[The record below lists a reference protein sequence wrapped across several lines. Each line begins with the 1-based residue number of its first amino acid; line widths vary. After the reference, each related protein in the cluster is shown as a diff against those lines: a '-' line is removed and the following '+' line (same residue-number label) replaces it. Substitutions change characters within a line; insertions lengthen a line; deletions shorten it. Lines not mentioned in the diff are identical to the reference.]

1 MDDRVLV
8 VGAGPA
14 GLSAAVAL
22 ARAGWRVRVVDQAPA
37 PGGAVHRQPV
47 AGARAVSTPEHRRA
61 WAALWRAVQA
71 EAGIEIAC
79 ATGFAGIDHQGLA
92 LLTGARAGLVR
103 PSGLIL
109 ATGAREHVRPRPGW
123 TLPGVQTA
131 GAIQARMKALAEA
144 PSGRV
149 LLAGSG
155 PLLLAVAAQM
165 VALGQKPIGVALAG
179 RPFAAAALALPR
191 AYQVE
196 AAQHLA
202 RLVVA
207 RVPVWTGAHLLAI
220 RPQDQALSVEVQTRR
235 GPRVLEVDLVGLHDG
250 IRPNDIGLPD
260 LGLTDTPIPTERAG
274 DCRAALGARAA
285 LADGARAGQALA
297 ARLSGRAAPPTPP
310 EMAREAAAQ
319 DLLARLFAPV
329 GAPALADLPA
339 DTVLCRCEGG
349 TLADLRALGPD
360 PTARQLR
367 LTGRFGMGACQ
378 GRFCRDPVAELTGQ
392 ADLGR
397 PRLPLRP
404 LSIAELIALPP
415 PSDGETR

>member
-1 MDDRVLV
+1 MRDTVLV

-14 GLSAAVAL
+14 GLSAAVEL
-22 ARAGWRVRVVDQAPA
+22 ARAGLRVLVVDQAPA

-47 AGARAVSTPEHRRA
+47 AGGRAVSTPEHRRA
-61 WAALWRAVQA
+61 WAGLWQAVRAQP
-71 EAGIEIAC
+71 GIEIAC

-131 GAIQARMKALAEA
+131 GAIQARMKTLAEA
-144 PSGRV
+144 PAGRV
-149 LLAGSG
+149 LLAGTG

-165 VALGQKPIGVALAG
+165 VALGQRPLGVALAG
-179 RPFAAAALALPR
+179 RPFATAALALPR
-191 AYQVE
+191 PYQIE
-196 AAQHLA
+196 ALQHLA
-202 RLVVA
+202 RLLMT
-207 RVPVWTGAHLLAI
+207 RVPIWTGAHVMEI
-220 RPQDQALSVEVQTRR
+220 RQQDQSLVVELQTRR
-235 GPRVLEVDLVGLHDG
+235 GPLGLSADLVGLHDG
-250 IRPNDIGLPD
+250 IRPNDIGL
-260 LGLTDTPIPTERAG
+260 TDAPVPTERAG

-297 ARLSGRAAPPTPP
+297 ARLSGREAPPPP
-310 EMAREAAAQ
+310 PALAREAAAQ
-319 DLLARLFAPV
+319 DLLSRLFAPL
-329 GAPALADLPA
+329 GAPALADLPP
-339 DTVLCRCEGG
+339 DTPLCRCEGG

-404 LSIAELIALPP
+404 LAIAELIALPP
-415 PSDGETR
+415 QSDGETL